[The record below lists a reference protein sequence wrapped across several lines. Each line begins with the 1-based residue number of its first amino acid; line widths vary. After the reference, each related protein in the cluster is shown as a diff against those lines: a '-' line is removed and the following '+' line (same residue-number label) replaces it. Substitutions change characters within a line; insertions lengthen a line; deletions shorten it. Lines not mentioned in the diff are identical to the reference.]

1 MTNNTFIIAVISAF
15 VATAGAAQTT
25 AFSNADAS
33 VDSVED
39 LEEAIE
45 EDRDRDIGRFGNE
58 GRELGAYG
66 SVALR
71 GTSVKDDDGTTTDI
85 GLGLRYGTYDGV
97 NGIDVTATLA
107 YGETDGVKTEDT
119 LLAGIDYRRDLTS
132 TVFAYGKIEAG
143 FDNMADTAGDFTQD
157 VFVGAGL
164 GYRIY
169 NSADMQWSVQAG
181 PGYRMA
187 KRVDMANVS
196 EAAASV
202 SSNIF
207 KGLTDTTY
215 ITNDTDVIYSE
226 TATTLVNELALNVA
240 MTDTLSLRTGYTT
253 SYNSETDADLS
264 EGVNTLG
271 VSVIY
276 NFN

>member
-1 MTNNTFIIAVISAF
+1 MTNNVFIIAAISGF
-15 VATAGAAQTT
+15 IATAGAAQTT
-25 AFSNADAS
+25 AFTNQDAS
-33 VDSVED
+33 VDAVDD

-45 EDRDRDIGRFGNE
+45 DDRERDLGRFGNE
-58 GRELGAYG
+58 GRELGSYG
-66 SVALR
+66 SVAVR

-85 GLGLRYGTYDGV
+85 GLGLRYGTYDGI
-97 NGIDVTATLA
+97 NGIDLTASLA
-107 YGETDGVKTEDT
+107 YGETDGEKTEDT
-119 LLAGIDYRRDLTS
+119 LLAGVDYRRDLNDAL
-132 TVFAYGKIEAG
+132 FAFGKLEAG
-143 FDNMADTAGDFTQD
+143 FDNMADDVGDFTQD
-157 VFVGAGL
+157 IFVGAGL

-169 NSADMQWSVQAG
+169 NTADLQWSVQAG
-181 PGYRMA
+181 PGYRTA
-187 KRVDMANVS
+187 KRVDMSDVS

-202 SSNIF
+202 SSNVF
-207 KGLTDTTY
+207 KSLSEATY

-240 MTDTLSLRTGYTT
+240 MTETLSLRTGYTT
-253 SYNSETDADLS
+253 SFNSETDADLS

>member
-1 MTNNTFIIAVISAF
+1 MTNNVFIIAVISGF

-25 AFSNADAS
+25 AFSNQDAS
-33 VDSVED
+33 VDAVDD

-45 EDRDRDIGRFGNE
+45 DDRERDLGRFGNE

-85 GLGLRYGTYDGV
+85 GLGLRYGTYDGL
-97 NGIDVTATLA
+97 NGIDLTASLA

-119 LLAGIDYRRDLTS
+119 LLAGIDYRRDLTD
-132 TVFAYGKIEAG
+132 TLFAFGKLEAG
-143 FDNMADTAGDFTQD
+143 FDNMADTDGDFTQD

-169 NSADMQWSVQAG
+169 NAADVQWSVQAG
-181 PGYRMA
+181 PGYRTA
-187 KRVDMANVS
+187 KRVNMEDVS

-202 SSNIF
+202 SSNVF
-207 KGLTDTTY
+207 KSLSDATY

-240 MTDTLSLRTGYTT
+240 MTETLSLRTGYTT
-253 SYNSETDADLS
+253 SFNSETDADLS